1 MKWVILALTFLNK
14 RYEIRLTR
22 FTAAH
27 HNDLYFLLVICASL
41 NCHFYFLLVIS
52 LHFSTTVSCRR
63 VTRLLFFHNSAL
75 PLTHWRETGN
85 EVALFRDTAP
95 HSNQAS
101 LSGRFLRHKI
111 EKSTSGLT
119 YSYSG
124 NCGWGSF
131 CSLIFLNRE
140 KCYGGGWWY
149 SINTYILAPGADE
162 RFCLLIY
169 LTREGME

>member
-1 MKWVILALTFLNK
+1 M
-14 RYEIRLTR
+14 TR

>member
-1 MKWVILALTFLNK
+1 M
-14 RYEIRLTR
+14 TR

-27 HNDLYFLLVICASL
+27 HNDLYFLFVICASL

-85 EVALFRDTAP
+85 EVALFRFLTPD
-95 HSNQAS
+95 S
-101 LSGRFLRHKI
+101 LERSCQ
-111 EKSTSGLT
+111 SCLT